1 MNREEIAAKIADME
15 KLIQNKS
22 AVSSQDDS
30 IENDSETEFALCLG
44 GGGGKGAYQLGVY
57 EALSEYGIW
66 DRVTAIAGA
75 SIGSKAEKPGMR
87 SNLRLCLMSIRILCL
102 TESLGS

>member
-22 AVSSQDDS
+22 AASSQDDDIGS
-30 IENDSETEFALCLG
+30 DSETEFALCLG

-57 EALSEYGIW
+57 EALSEHGIW
-66 DRVTAIAGA
+66 D
-75 SIGSKAEKPGMR
+75 
-87 SNLRLCLMSIRILCL
+87 L
-102 TESLGS
+102 SLIHISEPTRPY